1 MMFNGEQN
9 ETPQALD
16 GLEGKVA
23 IVTGGGTGLGRSIA
37 LSLAAYGTNVII
49 AGRRATTLRE
59 VELAS
64 LALPGKISLYQ
75 ADISDPSQV
84 KQLIEYTLQQYSV
97 IDVLFNNAGLI
108 GEIHGVPLWEM
119 SDELWQK
126 AVNVNLS
133 GPFYCARTVSR
144 HMVNRG
150 MGKISNVSSVYGLR
164 GGKDNFAYT
173 ITKGGVIQL
182 TRSLA
187 VSLGRYGITSNC
199 IVPGFIPTEGTH
211 DVRSGMPNT
220 KFIPLNRAG
229 TPDEIGQLGCFLA
242 SSNSDYITGELF
254 PIDGGSL
261 AGGFA
266 PTGYNPGG
274 HT

>member
-1 MMFNGEQN
+1 MIFNGEPIKTFQL
-9 ETPQALD
+9 LD
-16 GLEGKVA
+16 DLEGKVA
-23 IVTGGGTGLGRSIA
+23 IVTGGGTGLGRAIA

-49 AGRRATTLRE
+49 AGRRTSTLRE

-64 LALPGKISLYQ
+64 EASPGKVSSYQ
-75 ADISDPSQV
+75 ADISDSAQV
-84 KQLIEYTLQQYSV
+84 EGLIRNVIKQYSA

-119 SDELWQK
+119 TDELWQK

-133 GPFYCARTVSR
+133 GPFYCAREVSR
-144 HMVNRG
+144 HMVDRG
-150 MGKISNVSSVYGLR
+150 RGKIINVSSVYGLR

-173 ITKGGVIQL
+173 VTKGGVIQL

-187 VSLGRYGITSNC
+187 ISLGRYGITSNC
-199 IVPGFIPTEGTH
+199 IVPGFIPTEGTN
-211 DVRSGMPNT
+211 DVVSGMPNT

-242 SSNSDYITGELF
+242 SNNSDYINGELF
-254 PIDGGSL
+254 SIDGGSL

-274 HT
+274 HK

>member
-1 MMFNGEQN
+1 MMFNGAPNKTYQLLRG
-9 ETPQALD
+9 LD
-16 GLEGKVA
+16 AKVA
-23 IVTGGGTGLGRSIA
+23 VVTGGGTGLGRSIA

-49 AGRRATTLRE
+49 TGRRSAPLEE
-59 VELAS
+59 VKLTS
-64 LALPGKISLYQ
+64 VTLPGNISSYQ
-75 ADISDPSQV
+75 ADISDSSQV
-84 KQLIEYTLQQYSV
+84 QGLIEYTIKQYSA

-108 GEIHGVPLWEM
+108 AEIHGVPLWEM
-119 SDELWQK
+119 TDELWQK
-126 AVNVNLS
+126 ALSVNLS
-133 GPFYCARTVSR
+133 GPFYCAREVSR
-144 HMVNRG
+144 HMVDRG
-150 MGKISNVSSVYGLR
+150 IGKIINVSSVYGLR

-173 ITKGGVIQL
+173 VTKGGVIQL

-211 DVRSGMPNT
+211 DVTSGMPNT

-229 TPDEIGQLGCFLA
+229 TPDEIGQLACFLA
-242 SSNSDYITGELF
+242 SNNSDYITGELF

-266 PTGYNPGG
+266 PTEYNPGG
-274 HT
+274 HI

>member
-126 AVNVNLS
+126 AVTPRSRSRKRLTLS
-133 GPFYCARTVSR
+133 KYE
-144 HMVNRG
+144 
-150 MGKISNVSSVYGLR
+150 SSVCR
-164 GGKDNFAYT
+164 IFVAWS
-173 ITKGGVIQL
+173 L
-182 TRSLA
+182 TQR
-187 VSLGRYGITSNC
+187 
-199 IVPGFIPTEGTH
+199 
-211 DVRSGMPNT
+211 VR
-220 KFIPLNRAG
+220 R
-229 TPDEIGQLGCFLA
+229 EI
-242 SSNSDYITGELF
+242 SSW
-254 PIDGGSL
+254 
-261 AGGFA
+261 
-266 PTGYNPGG
+266 
-274 HT
+274 